1 MEVTRKIHL
10 AVVDDDPLFLDH
22 VSTFLAHQGGMHV
35 VQAKSGR
42 ELFRALDAGPVDCVV
57 LDYDLGDET
66 GLSVGEKL
74 RESLNDPPPVI
85 MLTVKGSERT
95 AIKAFRS
102 GFSDYVSKRNLDTNE
117 LLSAIQ
123 QAVGRREQAKL
134 ARQQATQFQDQVQLD
149 PVTDLSN
156 VAHTRQRLEEMIANK
171 ERVSF
176 GLLTVQLREFSQ
188 IKAGLGRDIADRVRR
203 DFARRIN
210 KPGTGFH
217 FCGHLDESTFV
228 CVVDRSP
235 VADRTEA
242 TAAILAEQLTFEAE
256 FDRILVRVAPAIGVA
271 IFPQNGT
278 DLDVLL
284 DQAHDARGAS
294 AMNGTSFGV
303 AKNAGQ
309 NDETTPDGASTSS
322 VFVAR
327 TENRNARRQRVL
339 KRGRIMMADV
349 STVIDCTV
357 RDLSS
362 KGARLRVESY
372 FDVPEKF
379 RLQVVGTGDPKP
391 VELRWRNG
399 NELGVLF
406 VEHG

>member
-1 MEVTRKIHL
+1 MN
-10 AVVDDDPLFLDH
+10 
-22 VSTFLAHQGGMHV
+22 V
-35 VQAKSGR
+35 VQAKNGR

-95 AIKAFRS
+95 AVKAFRS
-102 GFSDYVSKRNLDTNE
+102 GFSDYVSKRNLDTTE

-123 QAVGRREQAKL
+123 QAVGRAEEAKL
-134 ARQQATQFQDQVQLD
+134 ARMEATRSQQMVQID
-149 PVTDLSN
+149 PVTELSN
-156 VAHTRQRLEEMIANK
+156 AEFTRQRLEKMINEK
-171 ERVSF
+171 ERITF
-176 GLLTVQLREFSQ
+176 GLLTVQLREYSQ
-188 IKAGLGRDIADRVRR
+188 IRAGLGRDIANRVRH
-203 DFARRIN
+203 DFAKRMVR
-210 KPGTGFH
+210 PGTGFH

-228 CVVDRSP
+228 CIVDRSP
-235 VADRTEA
+235 VPDRTEA
-242 TAAILAEQLTFEAE
+242 AARILAEQLTFEAE
-256 FDRILVRVAPAIGVA
+256 FDRILVRVAPAIGMS
-271 IFPQNGT
+271 IFPHHGT

-284 DQAHDARGAS
+284 DQAHDARAAS
-294 AMNGTSFGV
+294 ALNGSAFGV
-303 AKNAGQ
+303 AQDTAKNDG
-309 NDETTPDGASTSS
+309 TTLIATDTSS
-322 VFVAR
+322 VIVQR
-327 TENRNARRQRVL
+327 KENRNARRQRVL

-357 RDLSS
+357 RDLSTQ
-362 KGARLRVESY
+362 GARLRVESY

-379 RLQVVGTGDPKP
+379 RLQVVGTGDPRP

-406 VEHG
+406 TEGG